1 MRQLNKGFFMHQTR
15 FWVVL
20 LLLVLQLALA
30 ASALAAPLKI
40 TAIEITDDTGQ
51 VLQLT
56 QPAQRIISLSPH
68 ITENLFAIGAGDLI
82 VGTVEYSD
90 YPEAAK
96 NLPLV
101 GGYDQLD
108 VEGIV
113 ALQPDLI
120 IAWHSGNPLPQIER
134 LASLSIPVYFTEP
147 RSFAAV
153 SHELRQLGRL
163 TGKEAQAEA
172 AALAFEQGAEQLK
185 AEYAQQ
191 RPVRVFYQVW
201 EQPLMTLNGEH
212 LISEGLSL
220 CGGVNIFAELNQL
233 VPVISRE
240 VVLAKDPEA
249 IMGGGMGED
258 TPAWL
263 ESWKK
268 YPSLQA
274 VQDKKLYFIPPS
286 LVQRPTPRFLQGTK
300 IMCEKLQQARNQ

>member
-1 MRQLNKGFFMHQTR
+1 MRLSFFSP
-15 FWVVL
+15 FIFFLW
-20 LLLVLQLALA
+20 LVTSLAYA
-30 ASALAAPLKI
+30 AV
-40 TAIEITDDTGQ
+40 EVTDDTGQ
-51 VLQLT
+51 VLHLT

-68 ITENLFAIGAGDLI
+68 ITENLFEIGAGDLI
-82 VGTVEYSD
+82 VGAVEYSD

-96 NLPLV
+96 KIPLI
-101 GGYDQLD
+101 GGYNQLD
-108 VEGIV
+108 IEGIL
-113 ALQPDLI
+113 ALEPDLI
-120 IAWHSGNPLPQIER
+120 IAWQSGNPLAQIER
-134 LASLSIPVYFTEP
+134 LAGLGIPVYYTEP

-153 SHELRQLGRL
+153 SHELRQFGHL
-163 TGKEAQAEA
+163 TGRKTSAEQVA
-172 AALAFEQGAEQLK
+172 VTFEQGAKQFK
-185 AEYAQQ
+185 ARYAQQ

-220 CGGVNIFAELNQL
+220 CGGINIFADLNQL

-268 YPSLQA
+268 YSSMQA
-274 VQDKKLYFIPPS
+274 VKENKLYFIPPS